1 MPRPIYSDEVQEI
14 MGRIPGRVVRWG
26 ISVIFS
32 IFVILLG
39 VAYFFKYPEIVTS
52 SIVLTTTN
60 PPTELIARSTGK
72 VEHILVEN
80 GQSVLPNEL
89 IAVLFSTADYRSV
102 LQLEKVLSDSLFS
115 LSTERGYFENR
126 TNLLGELQP
135 HYTALEKTCKSYSHY
150 MQTGAIPQQ
159 KIQIEQQIKM
169 LYAGLR
175 AQEKQLEI
183 LQRDL
188 RFERNNQKR
197 DSVLFHSHALTEA
210 DYDASVQKLLQ
221 KELSVT
227 SQQSSIISTKNDIL
241 SQEKQLTDLTIQYD
255 NEQNEFQ
262 LQFEEQRT
270 QLLAEIR
277 LWKDKYI
284 LNAPIAGKITFTKYW
299 AENQNI
305 TIEDRLATIVSEDS
319 TQIIGRI
326 TIPSSGLGKVEVG
339 QQVNVK
345 LNGFPYME
353 YGLLKG
359 RLISISSVPETIDQ
373 EEIGYIGEVAFP
385 QGMVSSYKNKF
396 RFIQQMDGTAEII
409 TKDTRLIER
418 FVQPIESL
426 FKNH

>member
-115 LSTERGYFENR
+115 LSPERGYFENR

-359 RLISISSVPETIDQ
+359 RLISISSVPETINQ